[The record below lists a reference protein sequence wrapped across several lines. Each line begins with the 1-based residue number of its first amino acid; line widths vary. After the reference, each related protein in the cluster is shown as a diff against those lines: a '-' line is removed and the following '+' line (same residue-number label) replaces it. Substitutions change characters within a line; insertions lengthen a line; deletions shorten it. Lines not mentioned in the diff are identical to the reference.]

1 MPPQRPDETD
11 EAPIQG
17 IAVSGE
23 ELFVVLQILKAR
35 AIPGYDTSW
44 AYAEAD
50 ADSDTEA
57 DITPAAADRLR
68 DATNALMARGYVTLR
83 QPTGATTNATT
94 NATTAPPLE
103 ITLPAP
109 VVALVGACAFSEY
122 TVRVAGVADGVL
134 QVFYLHEFG
143 ALGALHSTPTPDIHL
158 FLPIAGRSGVV
169 ETILLLTGIGAANG
183 APADV
188 AAALP
193 GRVSFAAMDA
203 ALVAAQRGGVSAALA
218 ALFATPL
225 PETTRQALAHAASQV
240 TRFGQ
245 LSIGRRDPAGAERQ
259 ADSFFLTTA
268 TQALFLLPSVEDASV
283 GALYVTT
290 TAQVR
295 DWVIASL
302 P

>member
-1 MPPQRPDETD
+1 MAPQGPDEAD
-11 EAPIQG
+11 DAPIQG
-17 IAVSGE
+17 IALSGE

-35 AIPGYDTSW
+35 ALPGYDTSW
-44 AYAEAD
+44 AYAEAEVG
-50 ADSDTEA
+50 AEA
-57 DITPAAADRLR
+57 DITPTAADRLR
-68 DATNALMARGYVTLR
+68 DATNALIARGYVSLR
-83 QPTGATTNATT
+83 QAAGGATGAAG
-94 NATTAPPLE
+94 APSLT

-122 TVRVAGVADGVL
+122 TVRVAGVADGVF

-158 FLPIAGRSGVV
+158 FLPIAGRGGVV
-169 ETILLLTGIGAANG
+169 ETITLLTGIGAANG
-183 APADV
+183 APAGV
-188 AAALP
+188 ATALP

-225 PETTRQALAHAASQV
+225 PETTRQALAHAAAQV

-245 LSIGRRDPAGAERQ
+245 LSIGRRDPTGAERQ

-290 TAQVR
+290 AAQVR

-302 P
+302 G